1 MWNKDGKLTEVSM
14 RDLIMD
20 DLLPMARRGLES
32 EDIPVAE
39 IDDYLNVIA
48 ERVDSGQNGA
58 AWQKRFVHL
67 HGNDFHQLVQEY
79 RTRQEAGEPV
89 HTWKL

>member
-1 MWNKDGKLTEVSM
+1 MEE
-14 RDLIMD
+14 
-20 DLLPMARRGLES
+20 LLPMARRGLETES
-32 EDIPVAE
+32 IPAAE
-39 IDDYLNVIA
+39 IDDYLDVIA
-48 ERVDSGQNGA
+48 GRVDSGQNGA

-79 RTRQEAGEPV
+79 HARQELGEPV